1 MRDGAVFR
9 GKSLLEI
16 SLSSKVPHHHLRFC
30 LAEGRVRPE
39 WAFARLAR
47 YDRRTGDKLP
57 LELPR
62 ASTKRAREDN
72 DDETSSDTPP
82 PVAPSKTHSISTLGL
97 FSTVLTTEELAAKRS
112 RVSLLKDLLI
122 QTTKAVHQ
130 MVGILSTPVTEDE
143 LLHGDVLYERA
154 CFSKAREML
163 GPLRELFRHLKISLE
178 TVILCRDLLTDRDF
192 ELIGPKPFWTQLSSE
207 AMRSLLSRVA
217 SPSSA
222 DVANFFWH
230 KVSAMFSSLPS
241 IHKLDE
247 SISDIE
253 RLLRIGC

>member
-47 YDRRTGDKLP
+47 YDRRTGGKLP

-62 ASTKRAREDN
+62 ASTKRAREEN

-82 PVAPSKTHSISTLGL
+82 PPPPKTHSISTLGL

-122 QTTKAVHQ
+122 QTTKTVHQ
-130 MVGILSTPVTEDE
+130 IVKTLSTPVTEDE

-154 CFSKAREML
+154 CFGKAREML
-163 GPLRELFRHLKISLE
+163 GPLRDLFRNLKIALE

-192 ELIGPKPFWTQLSSE
+192 ELLGPKLFWTDLASE
-207 AMRSLLSRVA
+207 AMRALLSRVA

-230 KVSAMFSSLPS
+230 KVSAMFSQVPS
-241 IHKLDE
+241 IRKLDE